1 MVKGSALCMKMVGTI
16 LTIYL
21 QLYTP
26 SEALET
32 IKVSSVRPVTS
43 ALPGILGG
51 GRYMYLIILFSLIP
65 LAHICIFSLFRCCD
79 CGVS

>member
-1 MVKGSALCMKMVGTI
+1 MKMVGTI

-51 GRYMYLIILFSLIP
+51 GRYIHVLNYTVLFDTTGTYLYFFL
-65 LAHICIFSLFRCCD
+65 
-79 CGVS
+79 V